1 LHLDGFRVFAAFR
14 ILLVW
19 FHLPYVMKF
28 NEEYT
33 GKNARMIGVKSVD
46 GMTQAEYRKSAIDKV
61 RQLSIDVGIPQTLKK
76 IGVKEAELDA
86 IADVCT
92 GGNPRPRT
100 KELVLGVY
108 KTIFGA

>member
-1 LHLDGFRVFAAFR
+1 
-14 ILLVW
+14 
-19 FHLPYVMKF
+19 M
-28 NEEYT
+28 
-33 GKNARMIGVKSVD
+33 
-46 GMTQAEYRKSAIDKV
+46 DKV
-61 RQLSIDVGIPQTLKK
+61 RQLSIDVGIPQPLKK